1 MKLELPMTFLALAM
15 GGAWGSAQATDTV
28 YAMANAVATLPE
40 RQIRDR
46 ALTEPLMALT
56 VTVTI
61 WRSRMKVLTPFVALL
76 LVLSMSAAHAQTRM
90 KIIAGPVKATG
101 DTISGSF
108 RVQESHGAGIV
119 SNGTGGACLVAER
132 SDHACGTD
140 DDCGDLRTQYHPEG
154 WAYCLDQAG
163 VHQHKTCWVRPGA
176 DVDFCLKSP
185 VAPLPLDTRID
196 LPQVDPRVVGSGHA
210 IRWRVIAC
218 LNGYDA
224 ATKAGNRACGGHPTG
239 TNPEL
244 MSSNGPARRV
254 P

>member
-1 MKLELPMTFLALAM
+1 MKRFPLAAM
-15 GGAWGSAQATDTV
+15 LTTSSAFAMDTDTHNDFDGDGHSDLLWRNGACASSFAGKSRIAPAQPAWEII
-28 YAMANAVATLPE
+28 AMKHSFPA
-40 RQIRDR
+40 I
-46 ALTEPLMALT
+46 
-56 VTVTI
+56 
-61 WRSRMKVLTPFVALL
+61 ALL
-76 LVLSMSAAHAQTRM
+76 LAVAALPAHAQTRM
-90 KIIAGPVKATG
+90 KIVAGPVKATG

-108 RVQESHGAGIV
+108 RVQESRGAGIV

-140 DDCGDLRTQYHPEG
+140 DDCGDLRTHYHPAG
-154 WAYCLDQAG
+154 WAYCLDPPG
-163 VHQHKTCWVRPGA
+163 VHRHKTCWVRPGA

-185 VAPLPLDTRID
+185 VAPLPLDTHID

-244 MSSNGPARRV
+244 MTSNGPARRV

>member
-1 MKLELPMTFLALAM
+1 VE
-15 GGAWGSAQATDTV
+15 
-28 YAMANAVATLPE
+28 
-40 RQIRDR
+40 DR
-46 ALTEPLMALT
+46 ALTEHLLPLAMI
-56 VTVTI
+56 VNPI
-61 WRSRMKVLTPFVALL
+61 WRSRMKVSTPLVALL
-76 LVLSMSAAHAQTRM
+76 IVLSTVAAHAQTRM
-90 KIIAGPVKATG
+90 QVIAGSVKTNG
-101 DTISGSF
+101 ETISGSF
-108 RVQESHGAGIV
+108 RIRESRHGIV

>member
-1 MKLELPMTFLALAM
+1 MKPFLPA
-15 GGAWGSAQATDTV
+15 
-28 YAMANAVATLPE
+28 
-40 RQIRDR
+40 I
-46 ALTEPLMALT
+46 
-56 VTVTI
+56 
-61 WRSRMKVLTPFVALL
+61 ALL
-76 LVLSMSAAHAQTRM
+76 LIAIAWPAHAQTRRQ
-90 KIIAGPVKATG
+90 IVAGPVKATG

-108 RVQESHGAGIV
+108 RVHESHNAGLV
-119 SNGTGGACLVAER
+119 SIGTGGACLVAER

-140 DDCGDLRTQYHPEG
+140 DDCGDLRTQYHPAG
-154 WAYCLDQAG
+154 WAYCLDQPG
-163 VHQHKTCWVRPGA
+163 VPQHKTCWVRPGT
-176 DVDFCLKSP
+176 DMDFCLKSP

-244 MSSNGPARRV
+244 MTSNGPARRV